1 MKRSR
6 IFLGL
11 AVLAI
16 FLSSTTINPSI
27 AVAPTGPAPIPG
39 NLIPIPPAF
48 VPIPSNPLPV
58 VPLLPAPSLY
68 SIDKVNSGLVAS
80 DSLTNETLNKQQL
93 LSNPRYW
100 TYGGS
105 AQVLNTPY
113 DLFKDSQGLH
123 IGVQS
128 LQNGSYTGFYAV
140 TPNTNAKLFHSVI
153 STQPSTLPIMTD
165 FYENGLYVQT
175 AGIPNV
181 NYVTCTSDTSF
192 WGTSW
197 AVIWATGNPFGITD
211 YKVLN
216 VSNTAN
222 PTTADC
228 TIVTNGNNFLKVYL
242 DGRLV
247 YSNSTLNLQMPG
259 PFNAFL
265 EPQTSYPSQMLYGTY
280 KDYYAAT
287 DESIKVTN
295 NPPLAAKVLLVD
307 STGQVLASAPV
318 VSGTARAVIG
328 QYHMPLAAYIKVYD
342 SNDIQLASTKTPL
355 NIFGGDIYSVNLN
368 PGL

>member
-1 MKRSR
+1 MNKTSA
-6 IFLGL
+6 FLGL
-11 AVLAI
+11 AALVLL
-16 FLSSTTINPSI
+16 LSPTIINSSI
-27 AVAPTGPAPIPG
+27 AVAPTGPSPIPG
-39 NLIPIPPAF
+39 NQIPIATPF
-48 VPIPSNPLPV
+48 VPIQSNPLPT
-58 VPLLPAPSLY
+58 VPLLPAPTLY
-68 SIDKVNSGLVAS
+68 SIDKVKSGLVVS

-113 DLFKDSQGLH
+113 DIFKDPQGIH

-128 LQNGSYTGFYAV
+128 LQNGTYTGFYAV
-140 TPNTNAKLFHSVI
+140 TPNTNAMLFHAVI
-153 STQPSTLPIMTD
+153 TTQPTTLPIMTD

-197 AVIWATGNPFGITD
+197 AIIWATGNPFGITD
-211 YKVLN
+211 YKVFN
-216 VSNTAN
+216 VTSTAD

-228 TIVTNGNNFLKVYL
+228 TIVTNGNNFLKVYI

-280 KDYYAAT
+280 KDYYSTT
-287 DESIKVTN
+287 DEKVKVTN
-295 NPPLAAKVLLVD
+295 NPPLAANVKLVD
-307 STGQVLASAPV
+307 SSGKVLASSNV
-318 VSGTARAVIG
+318 VSGTATLVIG
-328 QYHMPLAAYIKVYD
+328 QYHMPLAAYIKVYE
-342 SNDIQLASTKTPL
+342 SNGIQLASTQAPV
-355 NIFGGDIYSVNLN
+355 NIFGGDTYSVNLHL
-368 PGL
+368 P

>member
-1 MKRSR
+1 MERSR

-27 AVAPTGPAPIPG
+27 AVAPTGPAPVPG

-48 VPIPSNPLPV
+48 VPMPSNPLPV

-128 LQNGSYTGFYAV
+128 LQNGSYTGFYGV
-140 TPNTNAKLFHSVI
+140 TPNTNAKLFHAVV

-165 FYENGLYVQT
+165 FYESGLYVQT
-175 AGIPNV
+175 AGIPNI

-197 AVIWATGNPFGITD
+197 AVIWAT
-211 YKVLN
+211 
-216 VSNTAN
+216 
-222 PTTADC
+222 
-228 TIVTNGNNFLKVYL
+228 
-242 DGRLV
+242 
-247 YSNSTLNLQMPG
+247 
-259 PFNAFL
+259 FNAFL

-295 NPPLAAKVLLVD
+295 NPSLAAKVMLVD
-307 STGQVLASAPV
+307 STGNVLASSSV
-318 VSGTARAVIG
+318 VSGNASLVIG

-342 SNDIQLASTKTPL
+342 SNDIQLASTKTPV
-355 NIFGGDIYSVNLN
+355 NIFGGDTYSVNLN